1 MKSLMIRIGNFLFK
15 WRNKLFPLIILLLFL
30 SSVPPHE
37 YAGNRDLE
45 IYVDYFAILLVV
57 AGLVI
62 RAVVIG
68 YAYIKRGGMAKKV
81 YAADLVTG
89 GMFGVCRNPLY
100 VGNVLIYS
108 GVFTMH
114 GGLFVVL
121 GGIGLYLFIYQCI
134 IYAEENYLEDK
145 FGDAYRA
152 YCKDVPRWIPR
163 LSKFKES
170 TEGMA
175 FNLQRVLVKD
185 YTTIA
190 NAIIALALIECYEYL
205 GLHNWSETHNYI
217 YVLLGLVVVTGLWAG
232 GVRYYKKRIM

>member
-1 MKSLMIRIGNFLFK
+1 MISIGNFLFK
-15 WRNKLFPLIILLLFL
+15 WRNKLFPVVILLLFL
-30 SSVPPHE
+30 SAVPPHE
-37 YAGNRDLE
+37 IAGKRSLE
-45 IYVDYFAILLVV
+45 IIKDCFAILAVFSGI
-57 AGLVI
+57 AI

-68 YAYIKRGGMAKKV
+68 YAYIKRGGMKKKV
-81 YAADLVTG
+81 YAGDLVTG

-108 GVFTMH
+108 GVFIMH
-114 GGLFVVL
+114 GAPIVVL

-134 IYAEENYLEDK
+134 IYAEEAYLENK

-163 LSKFKES
+163 FSNFRAAS
-170 TEGMA
+170 EGME
-175 FNLQRVLVKD
+175 FNMQRVLVKD

-205 GLHNWSETHNYI
+205 ALNDWTLTQHYI
-217 YVLLGLVVVTGLWAG
+217 YALLGLVAITGLWAG

>member
-1 MKSLMIRIGNFLFK
+1 MKSAMVSIGNFLFK
-15 WRNKLFPLIILLLFL
+15 WRNKLFPVIILLLFL
-30 SSVPPHE
+30 SAVPPHE
-37 YAGNRDLE
+37 IAGKRSLE
-45 IYVDYFAILLVV
+45 ITQDCIAILLVFS
-57 AGLVI
+57 GLAM

-108 GVFTMH
+108 GIFIMH
-114 GGLFVVL
+114 GAPVVVIV
-121 GGIGLYLFIYQCI
+121 GIGLYLFIYQCI
-134 IYAEENYLEDK
+134 IYAEEAYLEDK

-163 LSKFKES
+163 FSKLAES
-170 TEGMA
+170 SEGMD

-185 YTTIA
+185 YSTIA
-190 NAIIALALIECYEYL
+190 NAVAALALIECYEYL
-205 GLHNWSETHNYI
+205 ALNDWPATHSTI
-217 YVLLGLVVVTGLWAG
+217 YALLGFVAIVGLWVG